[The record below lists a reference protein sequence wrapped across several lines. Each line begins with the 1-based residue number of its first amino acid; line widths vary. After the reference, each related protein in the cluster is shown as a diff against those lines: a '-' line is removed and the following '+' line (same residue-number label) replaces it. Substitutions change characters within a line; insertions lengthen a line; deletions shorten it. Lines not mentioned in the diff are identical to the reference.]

1 MEPDTAPQPAPQAP
15 KPAPSYGGILAIVLV
30 LALIV
35 VGAFYVWG
43 ERISENG
50 LTPEEQEYV
59 ENLEAQGDS
68 TEPSDIEGDLEAQS
82 NEDFERELD
91 EAYAE
96 LDASFGS

>member
-1 MEPDTAPQPAPQAP
+1 MEPDTAPQQTPETP
-15 KPAPSYGGILAIVLV
+15 KPAPSYGGVLAIVLV

-35 VGAFYVWG
+35 VGAFYIWG
-43 ERISENG
+43 ERISETG

-59 ENLEAQGDS
+59 ESLETQNDS
-68 TEPSDIEGDLEAQS
+68 TDPSSIEGDLEAQS

>member
-1 MEPDTAPQPAPQAP
+1 MEPDTAPQPAPEAP

-43 ERISENG
+43 ERISETG
-50 LTPEEQEYV
+50 LTEQEQEYV
-59 ENLEAQGDS
+59 ESLEAQGDS
-68 TEPSDIEGDLEAQS
+68 TEPSDIESDLDAQS
-82 NEDFERELD
+82 TEDFERELD